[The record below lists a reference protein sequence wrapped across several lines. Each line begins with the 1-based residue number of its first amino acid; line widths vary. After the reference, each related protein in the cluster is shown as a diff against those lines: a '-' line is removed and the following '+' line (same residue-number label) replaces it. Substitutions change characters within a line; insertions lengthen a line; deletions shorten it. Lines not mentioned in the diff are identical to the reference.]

1 MIGWD
6 HLVEM
11 KRIEKLSLLA
21 FPTTHH
27 APLPQMTYLKESRIA
42 SRLNESFATLSA
54 EQRTRPGLSLVGP
67 GREWPKAD
75 VACPRQELW
84 YPPLNA
90 MGRFNEAADLKW
102 PLLLVLSVPVSCD
115 CPGSEDRSRVS
126 RRANVVKRDFDLIVY
141 GATGYTGRLIAE
153 YLATSYRGDDAPSWA
168 IAGRSTDKLEKVR

>member
-54 EQRTRPGLSLVGP
+54 SQRTWLDFPQGRP
-67 GREWPKAD
+67 
-75 VACPRQELW
+75 C
-84 YPPLNA
+84 
-90 MGRFNEAADLKW
+90 
-102 PLLLVLSVPVSCD
+102 
-115 CPGSEDRSRVS
+115 SR
-126 RRANVVKRDFDLIVY
+126 
-141 GATGYTGRLIAE
+141 TGRRLPRPVERRVRQIKLHSVQALPAGDT
-153 YLATSYRGDDAPSWA
+153 LAARNLKRCRPTFAVYCFPTSP
-168 IAGRSTDKLEKVR
+168 